1 MFKFH
6 LNKKIFWFVA
16 LLIIIAN
23 SILTIYIYKQ
33 KQETIQSRAFE
44 RSESLKDYFIS
55 MRYVYHQQ
63 FLNSGLDIND
73 STIGFLPA
81 HASTLIS
88 EKFTEFSKDKI
99 SIRNVTDR
107 PRNPK
112 NMADRFELEAIEFYK
127 NNPDK
132 REGRIQRVQQESGEI
147 LHYTAPLVIE
157 KYCIACH
164 GKKEEVLST
173 IRERYD
179 TAYDYN
185 VGDIRGVTSIK
196 IHIDELEK
204 AAISSFY
211 KTTFFTW
218 LMILMLLVIIY
229 FSVKKITL
237 QDVEQKIILQE
248 EVTKKTADLQK
259 QTNKLQIANEN
270 QKHLFSI
277 LRTVADCNQILI
289 TAKNTDELISD
300 TAVSMHSNTTFA
312 NVKILVVENAKLVVK
327 ASIGLD
333 EDFSVLPLEIDVFE
347 NNRFIMIKNFDENLP
362 LACKDKM
369 IKYGISEIYLVPLR
383 KNHHAKEALGVM
395 SICTTEKKGL
405 SKEEQDMINELAG
418 DVGFALNSFYQK
430 EAINRLSFYDPL
442 TYLPNQKLFEDHL
455 SQVLINNNTSQK
467 YCAILFLDFDNF
479 KNVNDLVDKDT
490 GDFVLKEIAQRFMS
504 KAQKD
509 SFAARHSEDKF
520 LILLENLSTVENEA
534 AILAKNIA
542 NEIQEI
548 IKEPFVVQ
556 EKSLYLTCSIGIV
569 IFLDYKESLNNLLNQ
584 AEYAMRTAKNDGKD
598 LIRFYDESLQ
608 GMTKSRLQMLQ
619 HLKEALLKKEFL
631 LYYQKQF
638 DINENIIGIEALI
651 RWIHPSLG
659 FISPSEF
666 IPLAEESGI
675 IKEIGNFVL
684 DSVTNQLVLWREDP
698 IKKVWRISVNV
709 SPLQFKEENFVNNL
723 IKLINAKNIHPAKIR
738 IELTEGILIQN
749 QEQTIQKIRELKA
762 FGISVSIDD
771 FGTGYSSL
779 AYLKNL
785 QIDELKIDQSFVFG
799 LGNNKSDKTIIKTI
813 IMMGEEFDFE
823 VIAEGVETKEQF
835 EILKELGCYYFQGFL
850 LAKPCK
856 VEDL

>member
-1 MFKFH
+1 
-6 LNKKIFWFVA
+6 
-16 LLIIIAN
+16 
-23 SILTIYIYKQ
+23 
-33 KQETIQSRAFE
+33 
-44 RSESLKDYFIS
+44 
-55 MRYVYHQQ
+55 
-63 FLNSGLDIND
+63 
-73 STIGFLPA
+73 
-81 HASTLIS
+81 
-88 EKFTEFSKDKI
+88 
-99 SIRNVTDR
+99 RNVTDR

-132 REGRIQRVQQESGEI
+132 REGRIQRVQQESEEI

-164 GKKEEVLST
+164 GKKEEVLPT

-185 VGDIRGVTSIK
+185 IGDIRGVTSIK

-259 QTNKLQIANEN
+259 QKNKLQIANEN

-347 NNRFIMIKNFDENLP
+347 NNRFIMIKNFDEKLP

-430 EAINRLSFYDPL
+430 EAINQLSFFDPL

-455 SQVLINNNTSQK
+455 FQVLINNNTSQK

-479 KNVNDLVDKDT
+479 KNVNDLVDKDA

-509 SFAARHSEDKF
+509 SFVARHSGDKF

-534 AILAKNIA
+534 AILAKNSA
-542 NEIQEI
+542 FEIQEI
-548 IKEPFVVQ
+548 VKEPFIVK
-556 EKSLYLTCSIGIV
+556 EKSFYLTCSIGIV
-569 IFLDYKESLNNLLNQ
+569 LFLDYKESLSNLLNQ
-584 AEYAMRTAKNDGKD
+584 AEYAMRTAKNDGKNV
-598 LIRFYDESLQ
+598 IRFYDESLQ

-619 HLKEALLKKEFL
+619 YLKEALLKKELF

-638 DINENIIGIEALI
+638 DKNNNVIGIEALI
-651 RWIHPSLG
+651 RWIHPALG

-684 DSVTNQLVLWREDP
+684 ESVTNQLVLWREDP
-698 IKKVWRISVNV
+698 LKKGWRISVNV

-723 IKLINAKNIHPAKIR
+723 IKLIDFKNIHPAKIR
-738 IELTEGILIQN
+738 VELTEGILIQN
-749 QEQTIQKIRELKA
+749 QEQTMQKIRELKA

-799 LGNNKSDKTIIKTI
+799 LGENKSDKTIIKTI

-856 VEDL
+856 VEEL